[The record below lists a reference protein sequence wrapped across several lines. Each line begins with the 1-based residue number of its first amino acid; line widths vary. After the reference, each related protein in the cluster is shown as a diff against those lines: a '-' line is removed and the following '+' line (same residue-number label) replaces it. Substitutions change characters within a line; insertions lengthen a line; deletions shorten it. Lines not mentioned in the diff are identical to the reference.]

1 MANAGDHSAAMRLQ
15 FDNIA
20 VIRRRILAA
29 SRES

>member
-1 MANAGDHSAAMRLQ
+1 MRDHSAAMRLQ

-29 SRES
+29 SRDS